1 MTAKIIP
8 INSDK
13 AVALIRDFVREWRLS
28 GLTAQD
34 IVDEFGERALREGIV
49 DEFGERALREGIVSK
64 RELDAW
70 DDESFEKTREA
81 RRREVYARAFK
92 PIPPW
97 R

>member
-34 IVDEFGERALREGIV
+34 IV

>member
-13 AVALIRDFVREWRLS
+13 ALALIRDFVREWRLS

-49 DEFGERALREGIVSK
+49 SK
-64 RELDAW
+64 QELDSW

-81 RRREVYARAFK
+81 KRREVYARAFK